1 MKEGMIDLPSG
12 PRLGIEIDEEVREAP
27 KAQRLGEIQVLSDLV
42 EKSESGR
49 VTEAK
54 ILL

>member
-1 MKEGMIDLPSG
+1 MPGVDDG
-12 PRLGIEIDEEVREAP
+12 PGSSFVDRISHMMRRSEKLQ

-49 VTEAK
+49 VT
-54 ILL
+54 